1 MLLQT
6 SNQEFE
12 EGCAREIVEEEGRLG
27 KGGDRRSTKGKRAVP
42 EGLGGIGTEME
53 VRQGEG
59 RVVPNFK
66 TVPIPL
72 LNCLD

>member
-42 EGLGGIGTEME
+42 EGLGGIGT
-53 VRQGEG
+53 
-59 RVVPNFK
+59 
-66 TVPIPL
+66 
-72 LNCLD
+72 D